1 MINAEKMNVITQKSM
16 NKKFK
21 QVIKSINSEIK
32 RLAKLRYTNLSWN
45 LDYYH
50 FEKDFMLSEKLR
62 KYYSDL
68 GYKVKMDEDI
78 NKMIITWNL
87 K

>member
-16 NKKFK
+16 NKRFK
-21 QVIKSINSEIK
+21 QIIKSINSEIK
-32 RLAKLRYTNLSWN
+32 RLAKLRYTSLPWN

-50 FEKDFMLSEKLR
+50 FEEDFMFSEKLR

-68 GYKVKMDEDI
+68 GYKVKIDKDI
-78 NKMIITWNL
+78 NRIIISWNL

>member
-1 MINAEKMNVITQKSM
+1 MINAEEMNMITQKSM

-21 QVIKSINSEIK
+21 QIIKSINSEIK
-32 RLAKLRYTNLSWN
+32 RLAKLRYTYLSFHLN
-45 LDYYH
+45 YYR
-50 FEKDFMLSEKLR
+50 FEKDFMLYEKLE

-68 GYKVKMDEDI
+68 GYKVKMDEGRDEI
-78 NKMIITWNL
+78 IITWNL